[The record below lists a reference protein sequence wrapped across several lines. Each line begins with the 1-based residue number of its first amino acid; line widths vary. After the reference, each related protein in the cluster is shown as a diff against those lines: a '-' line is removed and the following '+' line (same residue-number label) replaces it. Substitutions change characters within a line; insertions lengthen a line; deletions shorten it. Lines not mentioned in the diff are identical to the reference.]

1 MKFISETLQIL
12 SDTTWPD
19 KKQRWSDFL
28 SVIEYTAF
36 FIALI
41 YLYDLAISRG
51 ILNLLNLF

>member
-28 SVIEYTAF
+28 SVIEYTSF
-36 FIALI
+36 FVALI
-41 YLYDLAISRG
+41 YLYDFAISRG